1 MATPLSD
8 EIRALI
14 TYANE
19 KTQAGD
25 TTLGGAVK
33 TLCDGFGG
41 GGNVPSSP
49 FPVPR
54 GPLSSRLA
62 ALLTYANETT
72 GAGDTSIGDAVR
84 ALVDGYGAGTKE
96 LVFYDKLVTD
106 GTAVIQTDYVATL
119 NTVGLYLDGYMSEF
133 TPNAHFLGSTAS
145 SSASGSSCR
154 IYVSGST
161 NTAYRKYAYGKIMT
175 GSNPYAL
182 LPTGTVISDLKIRV
196 TIDEAGNHN
205 VWAESGGQTGEN
217 SYTYT
222 RSNLGS
228 VPLAIFAL
236 NYQSQDYRNNLPAG
250 SYIRKVEI
258 EDTELGTLTYVPCTY
273 GGEPGM
279 WCLQKNEFYGNA
291 AGSGAFSVDGRIG
304 KALLFDQLI
313 SDGTAYIATDY
324 IPGANFK
331 RLNLDFVGLTQYNNI
346 LGTRNF
352 ATSNNAFA
360 ITVGSLNRTAT
371 YSIFSRNNVNYNY
384 GALAELGWNV
394 LIEES
399 GANYNV
405 STTRVGGSP
414 SLETVAKAT
423 NYPSN
428 PLYVFG
434 INDGASVTPC
444 NAGTIIRR
452 LEIEDGDIRL
462 DLRPCYYDGQYGM
475 WDTISERFYGNANPA
490 GGTFTAEND

>member
-54 GPLSSRLA
+54 GPLSARLA

-84 ALVDGYGAGTKE
+84 TLVDGYGAGSKE
-96 LVFYDKLVTD
+96 LVFYDK
-106 GTAVIQTDYVATL
+106 
-119 NTVGLYLDGYMSEF
+119 
-133 TPNAHFLGSTAS
+133 
-145 SSASGSSCR
+145 
-154 IYVSGST
+154 
-161 NTAYRKYAYGKIMT
+161 
-175 GSNPYAL
+175 
-182 LPTGTVISDLKIRV
+182 
-196 TIDEAGNHN
+196 
-205 VWAESGGQTGEN
+205 
-217 SYTYT
+217 
-222 RSNLGS
+222 
-228 VPLAIFAL
+228 
-236 NYQSQDYRNNLPAG
+236 
-250 SYIRKVEI
+250 
-258 EDTELGTLTYVPCTY
+258 
-273 GGEPGM
+273 
-279 WCLQKNEFYGNA
+279 
-291 AGSGAFSVDGRIG
+291 
-304 KALLFDQLI
+304 LI

-331 RLNLDFVGLTQYNNI
+331 RLNLDFVGLTQFNDI
-346 LGTRNF
+346 LGTRNYL
-352 ATSNNAFA
+352 TSNNAFA

-384 GALAELGWNV
+384 GVLAELGWNV

-414 SLETVAKAT
+414 SPRTVAKAT

-434 INDGASVTPC
+434 INNGASVTPSY
-444 NAGTIIRR
+444 AGTIIRG
-452 LEIEDGDIRL
+452 LEIEDGDRKIHL
-462 DLRPCYYDGQYGM
+462 VPCTYGGEPGM

-490 GGTFTAEND
+490 GGAFTAEND